1 MGQKLEF
8 NLKWRQKQMVK
19 RTYKNF
25 IRTMEILEN
34 QAFMTEAEAERRT
47 RQIFDS
53 VEYDRQV
60 RKVKTTVEDYLCAE
74 INMARAERGI

>member
-1 MGQKLEF
+1 
-8 NLKWRQKQMVK
+8 MVK

-25 IRTMEILEN
+25 IRTMDILQN
-34 QAFMTEAEAERRT
+34 QAYMTAAEAERKT

-60 RKVKTTVEDYLCAE
+60 RKVKSTVEDYLCAE
-74 INMARAERGI
+74 INMARAERED